1 MSDEVVFRDNGTV
14 GLEVVRRSFAGRR
27 HSVVRLMGGQPG
39 AVCVAVREGRLL
51 LGRQPRP
58 AVGAELWE
66 FPRGMGEPGE
76 SAVQTATRELVEETG
91 LGSLRAREIGTV
103 YADSGVLANA
113 VAVVEIQVADPQS
126 ADTDDTDGEL
136 AEVRWITEEA
146 IGDWIRG
153 GRLRD
158 GLTLAAFSLWQ
169 HSSP

>member
-1 MSDEVVFRDNGTV
+1 MSEEVVFRDSGAV
-14 GLEVVRRSFAGRR
+14 GLEVVRRSLSGRR
-27 HSVVRLMGGQPG
+27 YSVVRLMGGQPG
-39 AVCVAVREGRLL
+39 AVCVAVHEGRLL

-91 LGSLRAREIGTV
+91 LSSLRAREVGTV

-113 VAVVEIQVADPQS
+113 VVVVEVQVADPHP
-126 ADTDDTDGEL
+126 AVLDGTDGEL
-136 AEVRWITEEA
+136 SGLQWITVEA
-146 IGDWIRG
+146 IGDWIRA

-169 HSSP
+169 YSST